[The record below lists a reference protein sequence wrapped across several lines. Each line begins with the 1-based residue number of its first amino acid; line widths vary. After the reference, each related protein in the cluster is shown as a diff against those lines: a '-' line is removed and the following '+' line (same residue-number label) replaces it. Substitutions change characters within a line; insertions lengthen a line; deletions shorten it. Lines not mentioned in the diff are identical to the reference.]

1 MQLISNITFPAALIY
16 SALQCQEGTQHLL
29 VRQKISI
36 QRRYTRKIFFRMIY
50 FKTTSN
56 PISAFLIEGHTVTSD
71 IETSIRHWSRE
82 GGTLTRPLQAE
93 HPSWQTIEEAITPP
107 HACTTKTLT
116 EHIESGR
123 KPLHLLKMYKGLC
136 LSRSCGR
143 GQRMLRYL
151 NYTEI
156 NNSEIISSVVC

>member
-1 MQLISNITFPAALIY
+1 MPGGNSALIS
-16 SALQCQEGTQHLL
+16 SAKDIHSKEVHA
-29 VRQKISI
+29 KD
-36 QRRYTRKIFFRMIY
+36 FFRMIY